1 MCRGLYPSA
10 PPPVTWMLDDEAM
23 TGRASLELD
32 RRGLAETAEPRARPK
47 VTERWLAV
55 LAFVLLAA
63 PVLLIL
69 AVMMPTGEPPDEPMH
84 LMRADSLLHGQ
95 LIGHR
100 VATLNPGTG
109 APDAGV
115 TSDPGLAVAAQGF
128 DLLTPLAQKKVS
140 PARLKMLRSLPWWPK
155 PIFMSA
161 PNTAAYGPLTYI
173 PAAMGLGTARLL
185 GFGPYAAI
193 HWARFANVAVFLAI
207 GGLALLL
214 ARRGRL
220 MLLVVLGLPMTLA
233 LASAAGQDGLLIAL
247 ACLGVS
253 LFTRGDRRGDWWGAV
268 IFALVIMQR
277 PPYLPLVLL
286 PFVAGSPGRPLCER
300 LLKSALMA
308 APALLWSAAV
318 ARWVAVPLRAGVD
331 YLPGPLW
338 PGDPHRLF
346 RSSNAG
352 AQLTVLLHHPVQAVL
367 LPLHSLAA
375 HWKTLSEE
383 CVGLFGFLDIPL
395 PLPVYALWF
404 AAIAAGLTA
413 VAIPKPEPTRA
424 TPEAS
429 PHATLGRL
437 AVLGMLLCCLLLIYL
452 TLYMT
457 WTLVGASLIE
467 GVQGRYFLPLL
478 PILILAIPRFRILL
492 RLPRGVW
499 VILPVAALCA
509 GLIATPLVILRAYY
523 WP

>member
-1 MCRGLYPSA
+1 
-10 PPPVTWMLDDEAM
+10 MLDDEAM
-23 TGRASLELD
+23 TGGASTAQD
-32 RRGLAETAEPRARPK
+32 QRGGERSAAPVSQPRI
-47 VTERWLAV
+47 TERWLAV
-55 LAFVLLAA
+55 IAFVLLAA
-63 PVLLIL
+63 PVLLFLVI
-69 AVMMPTGEPPDEPMH
+69 MMPTGEPPDEPMH
-84 LMRADSLLHGQ
+84 LVRAESLLHGE

-115 TSDPGLAVAAQGF
+115 MSDPGLALAAQGF
-128 DLLTPLAQKKVS
+128 GLLTPLAQKKVT
-140 PARLKMLRSLPWWPK
+140 PPRLAMLRALPWWPK
-155 PIFMSA
+155 PVFLSA
-161 PNTAAYGPLTYI
+161 PNTGAYGPLTYV
-173 PAAMGLGTARLL
+173 PAAAGLEAARLL
-185 GFGPYAAI
+185 GLGPYAAI
-193 HWARFANVAVFLAI
+193 HWARFANTIVFVAI
-207 GGLALLL
+207 GGLALAL

-247 ACLGVS
+247 ACLGVA
-253 LFTRGDRRGDWWGAV
+253 LFTRGDRRGDWWGAAL
-268 IFALVIMQR
+268 FALVIMQR

-286 PFVAGSPGRPLCER
+286 PLVAGSVGWPIRER
-300 LLKSALMA
+300 VSASALMA

-318 ARWVAVPLRAGVD
+318 ARWVAVPLRAGAP
-331 YLPGPLW
+331 YPPGPLW
-338 PGDPHRLF
+338 PGDPHRVF

-352 AQLTVLLHHPVQAVL
+352 AQLSVLLHHPRQAVL

-404 AAIAAGLTA
+404 AAIVAGLIATT
-413 VAIPKPEPTRA
+413 IPPASASTTPALQPLRA
-424 TPEAS
+424 
-429 PHATLGRL
+429 RL
-437 AVLGMLLCCLLLIYL
+437 AVLGLILGSVLLIYL

-457 WTLVGASLIE
+457 WTPVGAVLVE

-478 PILILAIPRFRILL
+478 PILILAMPRFHSLL
-492 RLPRGVW
+492 RMPRTVW
-499 VILPVAALCA
+499 VGLPIAALCA
-509 GLIATPLVILRAYY
+509 GLIATPLMILRAYY

>member
-1 MCRGLYPSA
+1 
-10 PPPVTWMLDDEAM
+10 MLDDEAM
-23 TGRASLELD
+23 TGRASVEPD
-32 RRGLAETAEPRARPK
+32 RRGHAERAALTTRPK
-47 VTERWLAV
+47 VTGRWLAL
-55 LAFVLLAA
+55 LAFLLLAG
-63 PVLLIL
+63 PVLLFL
-69 AVMMPTGEPPDEPMH
+69 VVMMPTGEPPDEPMH
-84 LMRADSLLHGQ
+84 LVRADSLLHGQ

-115 TSDPGLAVAAQGF
+115 TSDPGLALAAQGF
-128 DLLTPLAQKKVS
+128 DLLTPLAEKKVT
-140 PARLKMLRSLPWWPK
+140 PARLAMLHALAWWPK
-155 PIFMSA
+155 PVFLSA
-161 PNTAAYGPLTYI
+161 PNTGAYGPLTYV
-173 PAAMGLGTARLL
+173 PAAAGLEAARLL
-185 GFGPYAAI
+185 GLGPYAAI
-193 HWARFANVAVFLAI
+193 HWARFANTIVFAAI

-247 ACLGVS
+247 TCLGVA
-253 LFTRGDRRGDWWGAV
+253 LFTREDRLGDWWGAAL
-268 IFALVIMQR
+268 FALVIMQR

-286 PFVAGSPGRPLCER
+286 PLVAGSGGWPIWKRVAA
-300 LLKSALMA
+300 SAVMA

-318 ARWVAVPLRAGVD
+318 ARWVAVPLRAGAP
-331 YLPGPLW
+331 YPPGPLW

-352 AQLTVLLHHPVQAVL
+352 AQLSVLLHHPAQAVL

-375 HWKTLSEE
+375 HWKSLSEE

-404 AAIAAGLTA
+404 AAIVAGLVAATIPGRASTTA
-413 VAIPKPEPTRA
+413 MPECAPQ
-424 TPEAS
+424 P
-429 PHATLGRL
+429 RL
-437 AVLGMLLCCLLLIYL
+437 ARAAVPGMILGSVLFIYL
-452 TLYMT
+452 TLYVT
-457 WTLVGASLIE
+457 WTPVGAVLIE
-467 GVQGRYFLPLL
+467 GVQGRYFLPLV
-478 PILILAIPRFRILL
+478 PILILAMPRFHPLL
-492 RLPRGVW
+492 RLPRVLW
-499 VILPVAALCA
+499 VIVPVTALCA